1 MTSSTRNPEPLP
13 GYLERYAQEVDEW
26 QREATEAQ
34 AIRRAT
40 GQGDLR
46 FSTT

>member
-13 GYLERYAQEVDEW
+13 GYLERYAHEVDEW

-34 AIRRAT
+34 AVRRAA
-40 GQGDLR
+40 GQRGLR